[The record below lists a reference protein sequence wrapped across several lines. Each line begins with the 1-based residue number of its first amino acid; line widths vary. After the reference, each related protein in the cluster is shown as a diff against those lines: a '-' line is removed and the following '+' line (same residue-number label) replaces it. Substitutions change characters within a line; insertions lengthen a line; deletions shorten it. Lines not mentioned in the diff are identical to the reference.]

1 MKTLIDILSREI
13 KSIKENQMEILE
25 EIIIW
30 NKKLTG
36 WAQKQNGDDKGKS
49 KIWRQSN
56 RNYTVWITENKKKF

>member
-1 MKTLIDILSREI
+1 MDETLIDILSREI

-49 KIWRQSN
+49 K
-56 RNYTVWITENKKKF
+56 